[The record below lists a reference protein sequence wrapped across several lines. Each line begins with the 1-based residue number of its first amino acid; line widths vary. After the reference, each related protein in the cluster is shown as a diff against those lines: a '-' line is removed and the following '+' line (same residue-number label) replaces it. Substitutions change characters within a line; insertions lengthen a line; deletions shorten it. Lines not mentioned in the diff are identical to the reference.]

1 MCPIGRPRWQR
12 QCGCGCSSSLTSSP
26 ALQDV
31 PPATADRTPALRLA
45 DLRDDGR
52 LYRILLEHAFLGIR
66 VQLLLRLALA
76 AFVIAVVLAVPPEHE
91 QVACEVVAG
100 VYACWAIAVT
110 RIALRGGE
118 RVVSL
123 IWLALFVDLLV
134 LVALGVLASRSEQSW
149 TTDVLV
155 NGFFVIP
162 MLATTQLRPGVGAA
176 ITAPTVAAYLGSL
189 IAARHANV
197 EPWAAII
204 TSTGVLA
211 ALSLACVLLSW
222 VQRSRVLTIAG
233 LILDR
238 GRLSTELAEVETTAR
253 RTLAEELHDGALQY
267 VLAARQD
274 LQDARLHHE
283 AESFERIE
291 LALQESTSLLRSKVS
306 QLHPSVLESAGLR
319 AALQDLADTVAAR
332 GRLTVRVNA
341 DGWDGAQRG
350 PTDEMLY
357 SAARE
362 LLTNVAKHAEA
373 HTVQIALRI
382 ADGSIQLTVADD
394 GRGFA
399 DGVAD
404 RRLAEGHI
412 GLASQRIRIE
422 SAGGTLRL
430 RSGSSGTVA
439 EVTLPVTPVGAEA

>member
-1 MCPIGRPRWQR
+1 
-12 QCGCGCSSSLTSSP
+12 LTPPP
-26 ALQDV
+26 APHVV
-31 PPATADRTPALRLA
+31 PPAAADRAPALRLA

-76 AFVIAVVLAVPPEHE
+76 AFVVAVVLAVPPEHKR
-91 QVACEVVAG
+91 VACDVVAG
-100 VYACWAIAVT
+100 VYVCWVIAVT
-110 RIALRGGE
+110 SFALRGGE
-118 RVVSL
+118 RVVRL
-123 IWLALFVDLLV
+123 IWLALIVDLLV
-134 LVALGVLASRSEQSW
+134 LVVLCVLASRSEQSW

-162 MLATTQLRPGVGAA
+162 MLVTTQLRPGVGAA

-197 EPWAAII
+197 EPWGAII

-211 ALSLACVLLSW
+211 ALSVGCVLLSW

-233 LILDR
+233 LVLDR
-238 GRLSTELAEVETTAR
+238 SRLSTELAEVETTAR

-274 LQDARLHHE
+274 LEDARLHDE
-283 AESFERIE
+283 PDSFDRIE
-291 LALQESTSLLRSKVS
+291 LALRESTTLLRSKVS
-306 QLHPSVLESAGLR
+306 QLHPSVLDSAGLR
-319 AALQDLADTVAAR
+319 AALQDLAETAMAR
-332 GRLTVRVNA
+332 GRLTVRLNA
-341 DGWDGAQRG
+341 DGWDEARRG
-350 PTDEMLY
+350 PTEEMLY
-357 SAARE
+357 SVARE
-362 LLTNVAKHAEA
+362 LLTNVVKHAGA
-373 HTVQIALRI
+373 RTVEIGLHESGGTIRLMI
-382 ADGSIQLTVADD
+382 ADD

-422 SAGGTLRL
+422 SAGGTLRV
-430 RSGSSGTVA
+430 RSGAGGTVA
-439 EVTLPVTPVGAEA
+439 EVELPAAPLGAQV

>member
-1 MCPIGRPRWQR
+1 
-12 QCGCGCSSSLTSSP
+12 LTPSP
-26 ALQDV
+26 ARETIAL
-31 PPATADRTPALRLA
+31 AAADREPALRLA

-66 VQLLLRLALA
+66 VQLLLRAALA
-76 AFVIAVVLAVPPEHE
+76 AFVVAVVVAVPPEHKR
-91 QVACEVVAG
+91 VACGVVAG
-100 VYACWAIAVT
+100 VYVCWTIAVT
-110 RIALRGGE
+110 WIALRGGE
-118 RVVSL
+118 RAVRL

-134 LVALGVLASRSEQSW
+134 LVVLGVLASRSEQSW

-274 LQDARLHHE
+274 LEDARLHNE
-283 AESFERIE
+283 PESYERIE
-291 LALQESTSLLRSKVS
+291 LALRESTALLRSKVT
-306 QLHPSVLESAGLR
+306 QLHPSVLDSAGLR
-319 AALQDLADTVAAR
+319 GALQDLADTAAAR

-341 DGWDGAQRG
+341 DGWDDARRG
-350 PTDEMLY
+350 PSEEMLY

-362 LLTNVAKHAEA
+362 LLTNVVKHAGA
-373 HTVQIALRI
+373 QTVEIGLHESDETIR
-382 ADGSIQLTVADD
+382 LTIADD

-399 DGVAD
+399 DGVVD

-430 RSGSSGTVA
+430 RSGANGTIA
-439 EVTLPVTPVGAEA
+439 EVELPAAPLGAEL

>member
-1 MCPIGRPRWQR
+1 M
-12 QCGCGCSSSLTSSP
+12 SASP
-26 ALQDV
+26 ARA
-31 PPATADRTPALRLA
+31 ATGPVAADRTAPLRLA
-45 DLRDDGR
+45 DLRDDAR

-76 AFVIAVVLAVPPEHE
+76 AFVLAVVLAVPPEHH
-91 QVACEVVAG
+91 QVACDVVAG
-100 VYACWAIAVT
+100 VYACWTIAITAV
-110 RIALRGGE
+110 ALRGGE
-118 RVVSL
+118 RVVRL
-123 IWLALFVDLLV
+123 IWMALFVDLLV
-134 LVALGVLASRSEQSW
+134 LVVLGVLASRSEQSW

-155 NGFFVIP
+155 DGFFVIP

-176 ITAPTVAAYLGSL
+176 ITVPTVAAYLGSL
-189 IAARHANV
+189 IAARHANA

-211 ALSLACVLLSW
+211 AISLGCVLLSW

-238 GRLSTELAEVETTAR
+238 GRLSSELAEVETAAR

-274 LQDARLHHE
+274 LEDARVHHE
-283 AESFERIE
+283 PESYDRIE
-291 LALQESTSLLRSKVS
+291 LALQESTALLRTKVS
-306 QLHPSVLESAGLR
+306 QLHPSVLAGAGLR
-319 AALQDLADTVAAR
+319 AALQDLADATASR
-332 GRLTVRVNA
+332 GRLTVVVHA
-341 DGWDGAQRG
+341 EGWDDARRG
-350 PTDEMLY
+350 PTEEMLY

-362 LLTNVAKHAEA
+362 LLTNVVKHADA
-373 HTVQIALRI
+373 RTVEIGLHASDETAR
-382 ADGSIQLTVADD
+382 LTVADD

-430 RSGSSGTVA
+430 RSGADGTVA
-439 EVTLPVTPVGAEA
+439 EVELPMTPVAAQM

>member
-1 MCPIGRPRWQR
+1 LTRSPPRAAVQPI
-12 QCGCGCSSSLTSSP
+12 
-26 ALQDV
+26 A
-31 PPATADRTPALRLA
+31 ADRTPALRFA
-45 DLRDDGR
+45 DLRDDAR

-76 AFVIAVVLAVPPEHE
+76 AFVLAVVLAVPPEHRRL
-91 QVACEVVAG
+91 ACDVVAG
-100 VYACWAIAVT
+100 VYACWTIAIT
-110 RIALRGGE
+110 RFALQGGE
-118 RVVSL
+118 RVVRL

-134 LVALGVLASRSEQSW
+134 LVVLSVLASRSEQSW
-149 TTDVLV
+149 TADVLV

-162 MLATTQLRPGVGAA
+162 MLATTQLRPAVSAA

-274 LQDARLHHE
+274 LEDARVHNE
-283 AESFERIE
+283 PESYDRIE
-291 LALQESTSLLRSKVS
+291 LALQESTALLRSKVS
-306 QLHPSVLESAGLR
+306 QLHPSVLESAGLL
-319 AALQDLADTVAAR
+319 AALQDLADTVASR
-332 GRLTVRVNA
+332 GRLTVA
-341 DGWDGAQRG
+341 LDAEGWDDSRRG
-350 PTDEMLY
+350 PADEMLY
-357 SAARE
+357 AAARE
-362 LLTNVAKHAEA
+362 LLTNVVKHSGAR
-373 HTVQIALRI
+373 TVEIGLRASDETI
-382 ADGSIQLTVADD
+382 RLTIADD

-430 RSGSSGTVA
+430 RSGADGTVA
-439 EVTLPVTPVGAEA
+439 EVELPTAPLATEA

>member
-1 MCPIGRPRWQR
+1 
-12 QCGCGCSSSLTSSP
+12 
-26 ALQDV
+26 
-31 PPATADRTPALRLA
+31 
-45 DLRDDGR
+45 
-52 LYRILLEHAFLGIR
+52 
-66 VQLLLRLALA
+66 
-76 AFVIAVVLAVPPEHE
+76 
-91 QVACEVVAG
+91 
-100 VYACWAIAVT
+100 
-110 RIALRGGE
+110 
-118 RVVSL
+118 
-123 IWLALFVDLLV
+123 
-134 LVALGVLASRSEQSW
+134 
-149 TTDVLV
+149 VLV

-162 MLATTQLRPGVGAA
+162 MLASTQLRPAVSAA

-211 ALSLACVLLSW
+211 ALSLACVALSW

-274 LQDARLHHE
+274 LEDARVHNE
-283 AESFERIE
+283 PESYDRIE
-291 LALQESTSLLRSKVS
+291 LALQESTALLRSKVS

-319 AALQDLADTVAAR
+319 AALQDLADTAATR
-332 GRLTVRVNA
+332 GHLTVRLDA
-341 DGWDGAQRG
+341 DGWDDAGHG
-350 PTDEMLY
+350 PAEEMLY

-362 LLTNVAKHAEA
+362 LLTNVVKHSGAR
-373 HTVQIALRI
+373 TVEIGLRASDDTI
-382 ADGSIQLTVADD
+382 RLTIADD

-430 RSGSSGTVA
+430 RSGAEGTVA
-439 EVTLPVTPVGAEA
+439 EVELPAAPLGAEVCTAPRRY

>member
-1 MCPIGRPRWQR
+1 LTP
-12 QCGCGCSSSLTSSP
+12 SLAPHVVGP
-26 ALQDV
+26 A
-31 PPATADRTPALRLA
+31 AADRAPALRLA

-76 AFVIAVVLAVPPEHE
+76 AFVVAVVLAVPPEHKR
-91 QVACEVVAG
+91 VACDVVAG
-100 VYACWAIAVT
+100 VYVCWVIAVT
-110 RIALRGGE
+110 WFALRGGE
-118 RVVSL
+118 RVVQL
-123 IWLALFVDLLV
+123 IWLALIADLLV
-134 LVALGVLASRSEQSW
+134 LVALSVLASRSQQSW

-155 NGFFVIP
+155 NGFFMIP
-162 MLATTQLRPGVGAA
+162 MLVTTQLRPGVGAA

-197 EPWAAII
+197 EPWGAII
-204 TSTGVLA
+204 TSTGVPA
-211 ALSLACVLLSW
+211 ALSVGCVLLSW

-274 LQDARLHHE
+274 LEDARLHDE
-283 AESFERIE
+283 PESFDRIE
-291 LALQESTSLLRSKVS
+291 LALRESTTLLRSKVS
-306 QLHPSVLESAGLR
+306 QLHPSVLDSAGLR
-319 AALQDLADTVAAR
+319 AALQDLADTAMAR

-341 DGWDGAQRG
+341 DGWDESRRG
-350 PTDEMLY
+350 PTEEMLY

-362 LLTNVAKHAEA
+362 LLTNVVKHAA
-373 HTVQIALRI
+373 AQTVEIGLHESGGTLRLMI
-382 ADGSIQLTVADD
+382 ADD

-399 DGVAD
+399 DGVAE

-422 SAGGTLRL
+422 SAGGTLRM
-430 RSGSSGTVA
+430 RSGASGTIA
-439 EVTLPVTPVGAEA
+439 EVELPAAPLGAQM

>member
-1 MCPIGRPRWQR
+1 LSP
-12 QCGCGCSSSLTSSP
+12 SP
-26 ALQDV
+26 A
-31 PPATADRTPALRLA
+31 PAAIGPIAADRTPALRLA
-45 DLRDDGR
+45 DLRDDAR

-76 AFVIAVVLAVPPEHE
+76 AFVVAVVVAVPPEHK
-91 QVACEVVAG
+91 QVACDVVAG
-100 VYACWAIAVT
+100 VYACWTIAITAV
-110 RIALRGGE
+110 ALRGGE
-118 RVVSL
+118 RAVRL

-134 LVALGVLASRSEQSW
+134 LVVLSVLASRSEQSW
-149 TTDVLV
+149 TADVLV

-162 MLATTQLRPGVGAA
+162 MLATTQLRPGIGAA
-176 ITAPTVAAYLGSL
+176 ITVPTVAAYLGSL

-204 TSTGVLA
+204 TSAGVLA
-211 ALSLACVLLSW
+211 ALSLGCVLLSW

-238 GRLSTELAEVETTAR
+238 GRLSTELAEVEMTAR

-274 LQDARLHHE
+274 LEDARVDNE
-283 AESFERIE
+283 PESYDRIE
-291 LALQESTSLLRSKVS
+291 LALQESTALLRSKVS
-306 QLHPSVLESAGLR
+306 QLHPSVLARAGLP
-319 AALQDLADTVAAR
+319 AALHDLADAAASR
-332 GRLTVRVNA
+332 GRLTVHVNA
-341 DGWDGAQRG
+341 DGWDDGHRG
-350 PTDEMLY
+350 PAEEMLY

-362 LLTNVAKHAEA
+362 LLTNVVKHSGAR
-373 HTVQIALRI
+373 TVEIGLRASDETI
-382 ADGSIQLTVADD
+382 RLTIADD

-399 DGVAD
+399 DGIAD

-430 RSGSSGTVA
+430 RSGADGTVA
-439 EVTLPVTPVGAEA
+439 EVELPAAPLGAEV

>member
-1 MCPIGRPRWQR
+1 LSP
-12 QCGCGCSSSLTSSP
+12 SP
-26 ALQDV
+26 ALAAIQPV
-31 PPATADRTPALRLA
+31 AADRTAPLRLA
-45 DLRDDGR
+45 DLRDDAR

-76 AFVIAVVLAVPPEHE
+76 AFVVAVVLAVPPQHMR
-91 QVACEVVAG
+91 VACGVVAG
-100 VYACWAIAVT
+100 AYACWTIAITVG
-110 RIALRGGE
+110 ALRGGE
-118 RVVSL
+118 RVVRM

-134 LVALGVLASRSEQSW
+134 LVVLSVLASRSEQSW
-149 TTDVLV
+149 TADVLV

-176 ITAPTVAAYLGSL
+176 ITVPTVAAYLGSL

-204 TSTGVLA
+204 ISTGVLA
-211 ALSLACVLLSW
+211 ALSLGCVLLSW

-238 GRLSTELAEVETTAR
+238 GRLSSELAEVETTAR

-274 LQDARLHHE
+274 LEDARAHNE
-283 AESFERIE
+283 PESYDRIE
-291 LALQESTSLLRSKVS
+291 LALQESTTLLRSKVS
-306 QLHPSVLESAGLR
+306 QLHPSVLATAGLR
-319 AALQDLADTVAAR
+319 PALQDLVDTVTAR
-332 GRLTVRVNA
+332 GRVTVHLDA
-341 DGWDGAQRG
+341 DGWDDARGG
-350 PTDEMLY
+350 PTEEILY

-362 LLTNVAKHAEA
+362 LLTNAVKHAAA
-373 HTVQIALRI
+373 HTVQIGLHI
-382 ADGSIQLTVADD
+382 ADGAIHLTVADD
-394 GRGFA
+394 GHGFA

-430 RSGSSGTVA
+430 RSGADGTVA
-439 EVTLPVTPVGAEA
+439 EVELPAPVLGAQM

>member
-1 MCPIGRPRWQR
+1 
-12 QCGCGCSSSLTSSP
+12 LTSPSV
-26 ALQDV
+26 LQDAR
-31 PPATADRTPALRLA
+31 PAAADRTPALRLA

-76 AFVIAVVLAVPPEHE
+76 AFVVAVVLAVPPEHKR
-91 QVACEVVAG
+91 VACDVVAG
-100 VYACWAIAVT
+100 VYACWAMAVT
-110 RIALRGGE
+110 WIALRGGE
-118 RVVSL
+118 RVIRL
-123 IWLALFVDLLV
+123 IWLALLVDLLV
-134 LVALGVLASRSEQSW
+134 LVVLSVLASRSEQSW
-149 TTDVLV
+149 TSDVLV

-189 IAARHANV
+189 IAARHANA

-238 GRLSTELAEVETTAR
+238 GRLSTELAEVEMTAR

-274 LQDARLHHE
+274 LDDARRHNE
-283 AESFERIE
+283 PESYDRIE
-291 LALQESTSLLRSKVS
+291 LALRESTALLRSKVS

-319 AALQDLADTVAAR
+319 AALQDVADTAAAR
-332 GRLTVRVNA
+332 GRLTVHVNA
-341 DGWDGAQRG
+341 DGWDDARRG
-350 PTDEMLY
+350 PAEEMLY

-362 LLTNVAKHAEA
+362 LLTNVVKHAGA
-373 HTVQIALRI
+373 RTVEIGLHASGETLR
-382 ADGSIQLTVADD
+382 LTIADD

-430 RSGSSGTVA
+430 RSGAGGTIAEVALPAAAPVA
-439 EVTLPVTPVGAEA
+439 EM

>member
-1 MCPIGRPRWQR
+1 LSP
-12 QCGCGCSSSLTSSP
+12 SP
-26 ALQDV
+26 ARA
-31 PPATADRTPALRLA
+31 ATGPVAADRTAALRLA
-45 DLRDDGR
+45 DLRDDAR

-76 AFVIAVVLAVPPEHE
+76 AFVLAVVIAVPPEHKR
-91 QVACEVVAG
+91 VACDVVAG
-100 VYACWAIAVT
+100 VYACWTVAITA
-110 RIALRGGE
+110 IALRGGE
-118 RVVSL
+118 RVVRL
-123 IWLALFVDLLV
+123 IWMALFVDLLV
-134 LVALGVLASRSEQSW
+134 LVVLGVLASRSEQSW

-176 ITAPTVAAYLGSL
+176 ITVPTVAAYLGSL

-211 ALSLACVLLSW
+211 ALSLGCVLLSW

-238 GRLSTELAEVETTAR
+238 GRLSTELAEVETAAR

-274 LQDARLHHE
+274 LEDARVHNE
-283 AESFERIE
+283 PESYDRIE
-291 LALQESTSLLRSKVS
+291 LALQESTALLRSTVS
-306 QLHPSVLESAGLR
+306 QLHPSVLASAGLR
-319 AALQDLADTVAAR
+319 AALQDLADAAASR
-332 GRLTVRVNA
+332 GRLTVSVNT
-341 DGWDGAQRG
+341 DGWDDARRG
-350 PTDEMLY
+350 PTEEMLY

-362 LLTNVAKHAEA
+362 LLTNVVKHADA
-373 HTVQIALRI
+373 RTVEIGLHASDEMIR
-382 ADGSIQLTVADD
+382 LTITDD

-422 SAGGTLRL
+422 SAGGMLRL
-430 RSGSSGTVA
+430 RSGADGTVA
-439 EVTLPVTPVGAEA
+439 EVELPMASVAARM

>member
-1 MCPIGRPRWQR
+1 L
-12 QCGCGCSSSLTSSP
+12 SSSP
-26 ALQDV
+26 ARA
-31 PPATADRTPALRLA
+31 ATGPVAADRTAPLRLA
-45 DLRDDGR
+45 DLRNDAR

-76 AFVIAVVLAVPPEHE
+76 AFVLAVVLAVPPENDR
-91 QVACEVVAG
+91 VACVVVAG
-100 VYACWAIAVT
+100 VYACWTIAITVV
-110 RIALRGGE
+110 ALRGGE
-118 RVVSL
+118 RVVRM

-134 LVALGVLASRSEQSW
+134 LVVLAVLASRSEQSW

-155 NGFFVIP
+155 DGFFVIP
-162 MLATTQLRPGVGAA
+162 MLATTQLRPGIGAA
-176 ITAPTVAAYLGSL
+176 ISVPTVAAYLGSL

-211 ALSLACVLLSW
+211 ALSLGGVLLSW

-238 GRLSTELAEVETTAR
+238 GRLSTELAEVETAAR
-253 RTLAEELHDGALQY
+253 RTLAEDLHDGALQY

-274 LQDARLHHE
+274 LEDARVDNE
-283 AESFERIE
+283 PESYDRIE
-291 LALQESTSLLRSKVS
+291 LALQESTALLRTKVS
-306 QLHPSVLESAGLR
+306 QLHPSVLASAGLR
-319 AALQDLADTVAAR
+319 AALQDLADTTASR
-332 GRLTVRVNA
+332 GRLTVRVRA
-341 DGWDGAQRG
+341 DGWDDARRG
-350 PTDEMLY
+350 PTEEMLY

-362 LLTNVAKHAEA
+362 LLTNVVKHADA
-373 HTVQIALRI
+373 RTVEIGLYATDETAR
-382 ADGSIQLTVADD
+382 LTIADD

-399 DGVAD
+399 DGVVD

-430 RSGSSGTVA
+430 RSGADGTVA
-439 EVTLPVTPVGAEA
+439 EVELPMASVAARM

>member
-1 MCPIGRPRWQR
+1 MAVRPI
-12 QCGCGCSSSLTSSP
+12 
-26 ALQDV
+26 A
-31 PPATADRTPALRLA
+31 ADRTPALRLA
-45 DLRDDGR
+45 DLRDDAR

-76 AFVIAVVLAVPPEHE
+76 AFVVAVVVAVPPEND
-91 QVACEVVAG
+91 QVACDVVAG
-100 VYACWAIAVT
+100 VYACWTIAITAV
-110 RIALRGGE
+110 ALRGGE
-118 RVVSL
+118 RAVRQ

-134 LVALGVLASRSEQSW
+134 LVVLAVLASRSEQSW

-162 MLATTQLRPGVGAA
+162 MLATTQLRPAVGAA

-211 ALSLACVLLSW
+211 ALSVACVLLSW

-253 RTLAEELHDGALQY
+253 RSLAEELHDGALQY

-274 LQDARLHHE
+274 LEDARVHNE
-283 AESFERIE
+283 PESYDRIE
-291 LALQESTSLLRSKVS
+291 LALQESTALLRSKVS
-306 QLHPSVLESAGLR
+306 QLHPSVLASAGLR
-319 AALQDLADTVAAR
+319 AALQDLADTVASR
-332 GRLTVRVNA
+332 GRLTVQVHA
-341 DGWDGAQRG
+341 DDWDDARRG
-350 PTDEMLY
+350 PAEEMVY

-362 LLTNVAKHAEA
+362 LLTNVVKHADA
-373 HTVQIALRI
+373 RTVEIGLRASDETI
-382 ADGSIQLTVADD
+382 RLTIADD

-430 RSGSSGTVA
+430 RSGADGTVA
-439 EVTLPVTPVGAEA
+439 EVELPVAPVAAQM

>member
-1 MCPIGRPRWQR
+1 M
-12 QCGCGCSSSLTSSP
+12 
-26 ALQDV
+26 
-31 PPATADRTPALRLA
+31 
-45 DLRDDGR
+45 
-52 LYRILLEHAFLGIR
+52 EHAFLGIR

-76 AFVIAVVLAVPPEHE
+76 AFVVAVVLAVPPEHMR
-91 QVACEVVAG
+91 VACGVVAG
-100 VYACWAIAVT
+100 AYACWTIAITVV
-110 RIALRGGE
+110 ALRGGE
-118 RVVSL
+118 RVVRM

-134 LVALGVLASRSEQSW
+134 LVVLAVLTSRSEQSW

-162 MLATTQLRPGVGAA
+162 MLATTQLRPGIGAA
-176 ITAPTVAAYLGSL
+176 IAAPTVAAYLGSL

-204 TSTGVLA
+204 TSTAVLA
-211 ALSLACVLLSW
+211 ALSLAGVLLSW

-274 LQDARLHHE
+274 LEDARVDNE
-283 AESFERIE
+283 PESYDRIE
-291 LALQESTSLLRSKVS
+291 LALRESTTLLRSKVS
-306 QLHPSVLESAGLR
+306 ELHPSVLASAGLL
-319 AALQDLADTVAAR
+319 AALQDLADTAAAR
-332 GRLTVRVNA
+332 GRLTVAVHA
-341 DGWDGAQRG
+341 DGWDDARRG
-350 PTDEMLY
+350 PAEEMLY
-357 SAARE
+357 AAARE
-362 LLTNVAKHAEA
+362 LLTNVVKHARARTIEIRLDA
-373 HTVQIALRI
+373 SDETVR
-382 ADGSIQLTVADD
+382 LTIADD
-394 GRGFA
+394 GQGFA

-422 SAGGTLRL
+422 SASGTLRL
-430 RSGSSGTVA
+430 RSGADGTVA
-439 EVTLPVTPVGAEA
+439 EVELPALVLGAQM

>member
-1 MCPIGRPRWQR
+1 MTP
-12 QCGCGCSSSLTSSP
+12 SP
-26 ALQDV
+26 APQIV
-31 PPATADRTPALRLA
+31 RPAAADRTPALRLA

-76 AFVIAVVLAVPPEHE
+76 AFVVAVVLAVPPEHKR
-91 QVACEVVAG
+91 VAYDVVAG
-100 VYACWAIAVT
+100 VYVCWVIAVT
-110 RIALRGGE
+110 AFALRGGE
-118 RVVSL
+118 RVVRL
-123 IWLALFVDLLV
+123 IWLALFADVLV
-134 LVALGVLASRSEQSW
+134 LVVLCVLASRSEQSW

-162 MLATTQLRPGVGAA
+162 MLVTTQLRPGVGAA

-197 EPWAAII
+197 EPWGAII

-211 ALSLACVLLSW
+211 VLSVGCVLLSW

-233 LILDR
+233 LVLDR
-238 GRLSTELAEVETTAR
+238 SRLSTELAEVETTAR

-274 LQDARLHHE
+274 LEDARLHDE
-283 AESFERIE
+283 PESFDRIE
-291 LALQESTSLLRSKVS
+291 LALRESTTLLRSKVS
-306 QLHPSVLESAGLR
+306 QLHPSVLDSAGLR
-319 AALQDLADTVAAR
+319 AALQDLAETAMAR
-332 GRLTVRVNA
+332 GRLTVRLNA
-341 DGWDGAQRG
+341 DGWDEARRG
-350 PTDEMLY
+350 PTEEMLY

-362 LLTNVAKHAEA
+362 LLTNVVKHAGA
-373 HTVQIALRI
+373 RTVEIGLHESGGTIRLMI
-382 ADGSIQLTVADD
+382 ADD

-422 SAGGTLRL
+422 SAGGTLRV
-430 RSGSSGTVA
+430 RSGASGTVA
-439 EVTLPVTPVGAEA
+439 EVELPAAPLGAQV

>member
-1 MCPIGRPRWQR
+1 MPAGRLR
-12 QCGCGCSSSLTSSP
+12 SP
-26 ALQDV
+26 A
-31 PPATADRTPALRLA
+31 
-45 DLRDDGR
+45 
-52 LYRILLEHAFLGIR
+52 F
-66 VQLLLRLALA
+66 
-76 AFVIAVVLAVPPEHE
+76 
-91 QVACEVVAG
+91 
-100 VYACWAIAVT
+100 
-110 RIALRGGE
+110 ALRGGE
-118 RVVSL
+118 RVIRL

-134 LVALGVLASRSEQSW
+134 LVVLSVLASRSEQSW
-149 TTDVLV
+149 TADVLV
-155 NGFFVIP
+155 DGFFLIP

-189 IAARHANV
+189 IAARHANA
-197 EPWAAII
+197 EPWAAIV

-274 LQDARLHHE
+274 LEDARVDNE
-283 AESFERIE
+283 PESYDRIE
-291 LALQESTSLLRSKVS
+291 LALQESTALLRSKVS

-319 AALQDLADTVAAR
+319 AALQDLADTVTAR
-332 GRLTVRVNA
+332 GRLTVRVDS
-341 DGWDGAQRG
+341 DGWDDARHG
-350 PTDEMLY
+350 PTEEMLY

-362 LLTNVAKHAEA
+362 LLTNIVKHAEA
-373 HTVQIALRI
+373 QAVEIGLRI
-382 ADGSIQLTVADD
+382 ADGWIELTVADD

-399 DGVAD
+399 DGVAE

-430 RSGSSGTVA
+430 RSGPHGTVA
-439 EVTLPVTPVGAEA
+439 EVETTRGASRGALNAGDG

>member
-1 MCPIGRPRWQR
+1 V
-12 QCGCGCSSSLTSSP
+12 
-26 ALQDV
+26 AA
-31 PPATADRTPALRLA
+31 PPAAADRAPALRLA
-45 DLRDDGR
+45 DLRDDRR
-52 LYRILLEHAFLGIR
+52 LYRILLEHALLGIR

-76 AFVIAVVLAVPPEHE
+76 AFVVAVVLAVPPAHE
-91 QVACEVVAG
+91 RVACDVVAG
-100 VYACWAIAVT
+100 VYVCWTIAITV
-110 RIALRGGE
+110 IASHGGE
-118 RVVSL
+118 RVVRL

-134 LVALGVLASRSEQSW
+134 LVVLGVLASRSEQSW

-155 NGFFVIP
+155 DGFFVIP

-176 ITAPTVAAYLGSL
+176 ITVPTVAAYLGSL

-211 ALSLACVLLSW
+211 ALSLGCVLLSW

-274 LQDARLHHE
+274 LEDARRHNE
-283 AESFERIE
+283 PESYDRIE
-291 LALQESTSLLRSKVS
+291 LALQESTALLRSKVS

-319 AALQDLADTVAAR
+319 AALQDVADAAAAR
-332 GRLTVRVNA
+332 GRLTVHVNA
-341 DGWDGAQRG
+341 GGWDDARRG
-350 PTDEMLY
+350 PAEEMLY
-357 SAARE
+357 AAARE
-362 LLTNVAKHAEA
+362 LLTNVVKHAGA
-373 HTVQIALRI
+373 QTVEIGLHASGETIR
-382 ADGSIQLTVADD
+382 LTIADD
-394 GRGFA
+394 GHGFA
-399 DGVAD
+399 GAIAD

-422 SAGGTLRL
+422 SAGGTIRL
-430 RSGSSGTVA
+430 RSGAGGTTA
-439 EVTLPVTPVGAEA
+439 EVELPATPPVSDM

>member
-1 MCPIGRPRWQR
+1 
-12 QCGCGCSSSLTSSP
+12 LTPSP
-26 ALQDV
+26 APHV
-31 PPATADRTPALRLA
+31 VGPAAADRAPALRLA
-45 DLRDDGR
+45 DLRDDAR

-76 AFVIAVVLAVPPEHE
+76 AFVVAVVLAVPPEHKR
-91 QVACEVVAG
+91 VAYDVVAG
-100 VYACWAIAVT
+100 VYVCWVIAVT
-110 RIALRGGE
+110 AFALRGGE
-118 RVVSL
+118 RVVRL
-123 IWLALFVDLLV
+123 IWLALFADVLV
-134 LVALGVLASRSEQSW
+134 LVVLCVLASRSEQSW

-162 MLATTQLRPGVGAA
+162 MLVTTQLRPGVGAA

-197 EPWAAII
+197 EPWGAII

-211 ALSLACVLLSW
+211 VLSVGCVLLSW

-233 LILDR
+233 LVLDR
-238 GRLSTELAEVETTAR
+238 SRLSTELAEVETTAR

-274 LQDARLHHE
+274 LEDARLHDE
-283 AESFERIE
+283 AESFDRIE
-291 LALQESTSLLRSKVS
+291 LALRESTTLLRSKVS
-306 QLHPSVLESAGLR
+306 QLHPSVLDSAGLR
-319 AALQDLADTVAAR
+319 AALQDLAETAMAR
-332 GRLTVRVNA
+332 GRLTVRLNA
-341 DGWDGAQRG
+341 DGWDEARRG
-350 PTDEMLY
+350 PTEEMLY

-362 LLTNVAKHAEA
+362 LLTNVVKHAGA
-373 HTVQIALRI
+373 RTVEIGLHESGGTIRLMI
-382 ADGSIQLTVADD
+382 ADD
-394 GRGFA
+394 GHGFA

-430 RSGSSGTVA
+430 RSGADGTVA
-439 EVTLPVTPVGAEA
+439 EVELPTAPLATEA

>member
-1 MCPIGRPRWQR
+1 M
-12 QCGCGCSSSLTSSP
+12 TP
-26 ALQDV
+26 A
-31 PPATADRTPALRLA
+31 PAREAIAPAAADRAPALRFA

-66 VQLLLRLALA
+66 VQLLLRAALA
-76 AFVIAVVLAVPPEHE
+76 AFVVAVVLAVPPEHE
-91 QVACEVVAG
+91 RVACDVVAG
-100 VYACWAIAVT
+100 AYVCWTAAIT
-110 RIALRGGE
+110 WIALRGGE
-118 RVVSL
+118 RAARL
-123 IWLALFVDLLV
+123 IWLALFVDVLV
-134 LVALGVLASRSEQSW
+134 LVVLSVLASRSEQSW

-162 MLATTQLRPGVGAA
+162 MLATTQLRPGVSAA
-176 ITAPTVAAYLGSL
+176 ITVPTVAAYLGSL

-204 TSTGVLA
+204 TSTAVLA
-211 ALSLACVLLSW
+211 AVSLAGVLLSW

-274 LQDARLHHE
+274 LEDARLHNDP
-283 AESFERIE
+283 ESYARIE
-291 LALQESTSLLRSKVS
+291 LALQESTALLRSKVS
-306 QLHPSVLESAGLR
+306 QLHPSVLDSAGLR
-319 AALQDLADTVAAR
+319 AALQDLADTAAAR
-332 GRLTVRVNA
+332 GRLTVHVDA
-341 DGWDGAQRG
+341 DGFDDARRG
-350 PTDEMLY
+350 PTEEMLY

-362 LLTNVAKHAEA
+362 LLTNVVKHAGARMIEIGLHESDEA
-373 HTVQIALRI
+373 IR
-382 ADGSIQLTVADD
+382 LTIADD

-399 DGVAD
+399 DDVAD
-404 RRLAEGHI
+404 RRLAKGHI

-430 RSGSSGTVA
+430 RSGADGTIA
-439 EVTLPVTPVGAEA
+439 EVELPAAPLGTEL

>member
-1 MCPIGRPRWQR
+1 
-12 QCGCGCSSSLTSSP
+12 LTSSP
-26 ALQDV
+26 AREAASL
-31 PPATADRTPALRLA
+31 AAADRAPALRLG
-45 DLRDDGR
+45 DLRDDAR

-76 AFVIAVVLAVPPEHE
+76 AFVVAVVLAVRPEHE
-91 QVACEVVAG
+91 RAACDLVAGAYVCWVVA
-100 VYACWAIAVT
+100 VT
-110 RIALRGGE
+110 WIALRGGE
-118 RVVSL
+118 RAIRL
-123 IWLALFVDLLV
+123 IWLALFVDVLV
-134 LVALGVLASRSEQSW
+134 LVALSVLASRSEQSW
-149 TTDVLV
+149 TADVLV

-176 ITAPTVAAYLGSL
+176 ISAPTVAAYLGSL

-197 EPWAAII
+197 EPWSAII

-211 ALSLACVLLSW
+211 ALSLAGVLVSW

-238 GRLSTELAEVETTAR
+238 SRLSTELAEVEMTAR

-274 LQDARLHHE
+274 LEDARLHNE
-283 AESFERIE
+283 PESYDRIE
-291 LALQESTSLLRSKVS
+291 LALQESTALLRSKVS

-319 AALQDLADTVAAR
+319 AALEDLANTAAAR
-332 GRLTVRVNA
+332 GRLTVHVHA
-341 DGWDGAQRG
+341 DDWDDTRRGASV
-350 PTDEMLY
+350 EMLY
-357 SAARE
+357 SAASE
-362 LLTNVAKHAEA
+362 LLTNIVKHAGA
-373 HTVQIALRI
+373 RTVEIGLHASDESIALRI
-382 ADGSIQLTVADD
+382 ADD
-394 GRGFA
+394 GRGFEE
-399 DGVAD
+399 GVAH

-430 RSGSSGTVA
+430 RSAGTGTVA
-439 EVTLPVTPVGAEA
+439 EVQLPAVALGVHV

>member
-1 MCPIGRPRWQR
+1 MP
-12 QCGCGCSSSLTSSP
+12 SSSAP
-26 ALQDV
+26 AAIR
-31 PPATADRTPALRLA
+31 PIAADRTQPLRLA
-45 DLRDDGR
+45 DLRDDAR

-76 AFVIAVVLAVPPEHE
+76 AFVLAVVLAVPPEHKR
-91 QVACEVVAG
+91 ASCDVVAG
-100 VYACWAIAVT
+100 VYACWAIAITV
-110 RIALRGGE
+110 IARRGDE
-118 RVVSL
+118 RVVRL

-134 LVALGVLASRSEQSW
+134 LVLLSVLASRSEQSW
-149 TTDVLV
+149 TADVLV

-176 ITAPTVAAYLGSL
+176 ITVPTVAAYLGSL
-189 IAARHANV
+189 IAARHANA
-197 EPWAAII
+197 EPWAAIV

-211 ALSLACVLLSW
+211 ALSLGCVLLSW
-222 VQRSRVLTIAG
+222 VQRSRVLTIAA

-274 LQDARLHHE
+274 LEDARVHDE
-283 AESFERIE
+283 PESYDRIE
-291 LALQESTSLLRSKVS
+291 LALQESTALLRSTVS
-306 QLHPSVLESAGLR
+306 QLHPSVLAGAGLP
-319 AALQDLADTVAAR
+319 AALQDLADATASRGHVTVHVSAE
-332 GRLTVRVNA
+332 
-341 DGWDGAQRG
+341 GWDDARRG
-350 PTDEMLY
+350 QAEEMLY
-357 SAARE
+357 AAARE
-362 LLTNVAKHAEA
+362 LLTNVVKHADA
-373 HTVQIALRI
+373 RTVEIGLRASGDTI
-382 ADGSIQLTVADD
+382 RLTVADD

-430 RSGSSGTVA
+430 QSSANGTVA
-439 EVTLPVTPVGAEA
+439 EVELPVAPVGAQM

>member
-1 MCPIGRPRWQR
+1 L
-12 QCGCGCSSSLTSSP
+12 SLSP
-26 ALQDV
+26 ARTAIR
-31 PPATADRTPALRLA
+31 PSAADRTPPLRLS
-45 DLRDDGR
+45 DLRDDAR

-76 AFVIAVVLAVPPEHE
+76 AFVVAVVVAVPPEHKR
-91 QVACEVVAG
+91 VACDVVAG
-100 VYACWAIAVT
+100 VYACWTIAITVVASH
-110 RIALRGGE
+110 GGE
-118 RVVSL
+118 RVVRL
-123 IWLALFVDLLV
+123 IWLALFIDLLV
-134 LVALGVLASRSEQSW
+134 LVVLGVLASRSEQNW

-162 MLATTQLRPGVGAA
+162 MLATTQLRPAVGAA
-176 ITAPTVAAYLGSL
+176 ITVPTVAAYLGSL

-211 ALSLACVLLSW
+211 AVSLACVLLSW

-274 LQDARLHHE
+274 LEDARVHNE
-283 AESFERIE
+283 PESYDRLE
-291 LALQESTSLLRSKVS
+291 LALQESTALLRSTVS
-306 QLHPSVLESAGLR
+306 QLHPSVLARAGLR
-319 AALQDLADTVAAR
+319 AALQDLADTAASR
-332 GRLTVRVNA
+332 GRLTVEVDA
-341 DGWDGAQRG
+341 DGWDDARRG
-350 PTDEMLY
+350 LTEEMLY

-362 LLTNVAKHAEA
+362 LLTNVVKHAGARRVEIGLYA
-373 HTVQIALRI
+373 SDETIR
-382 ADGSIQLTVADD
+382 LTIADD

-404 RRLAEGHI
+404 RKLAEGHI

-430 RSGSSGTVA
+430 RSAAGGTIA
-439 EVTLPVTPVGAEA
+439 EVELPAASVAAQM